1 MNSTINVCRKQGYVS
16 NIFGR
21 RIHLRG
27 INDKNFSIRSFQ
39 ERAAINAPIQGSAAD
54 IMRLAMIRVY
64 NALEK
69 NSNFKTKMLLQIH
82 DELVFETPKSEL
94 EKIVPII
101 KKNMSEV
108 SSSEHH
114 QFSIP
119 LTVDISSGNN
129 WGEAH

>member
-1 MNSTINVCRKQGYVS
+1 MIKNYNVR
-16 NIFGR
+16 N
-21 RIHLRG
+21 
-27 INDKNFSIRSFQ
+27 FQ

-54 IMRLAMIRVY
+54 IMRLAMIRIKKVF
-64 NALEK
+64 EK

-82 DELVFETPKSEL
+82 DELVFETPKSEQ

-101 KKNMSEV
+101 KKNMSDV

-114 QFSIP
+114 IFSIP
-119 LTVDISSGNN
+119 LTVDVYSGNN